1 MMRRYWLILAA
12 LFALSGAV
20 DAPLP
25 QVPKV
30 EGFTVV
36 AIHPHDRRAFTEGLF
51 YRGGFL
57 YESTGLEG
65 QSSIRKVVVKTGKV
79 VRSRALPPTLFG
91 EGIVNWKQEIISL
104 TWKSG
109 IGLRWHID
117 TFKPRGRFAYSGE
130 GWGLAQDGT
139 NLIMSD
145 GTPEIR
151 FLDPDTFAERRRM
164 VVTLNGQPISNLNEL
179 EWIKGKIFA
188 NIWLTNAVVVIDPQS
203 GVVQRVIDMTPISNA
218 SGRASS
224 DDVLNGIA
232 YDEESDRLWITG
244 KNWPTLFELRPLA
257 AK

>member
-1 MMRRYWLILAA
+1 MMNRYWLILAA

-36 AIHPHDRRAFTEGLF
+36 AIYPHDRRAFTEGLF
-51 YRGGFL
+51 YKGGFL

-79 VRSRALPPTLFG
+79 VRSRALPPALFG

-104 TWKSG
+104 TWKGG

-130 GWGLAQDGT
+130 GWGLTQDGT

-164 VVTLNGQPISNLNEL
+164 VVTLNGQPLANLNEL
-179 EWIKGKIFA
+179 EWIMGKIFA

-203 GVVQRVIDMTPISNA
+203 GVVQRVIDMTPISKA

-232 YDEESDRLWITG
+232 YDEQSDRLWITG
-244 KNWPTLFELRPLA
+244 KNWPTLFELRPFA
-257 AK
+257 PK